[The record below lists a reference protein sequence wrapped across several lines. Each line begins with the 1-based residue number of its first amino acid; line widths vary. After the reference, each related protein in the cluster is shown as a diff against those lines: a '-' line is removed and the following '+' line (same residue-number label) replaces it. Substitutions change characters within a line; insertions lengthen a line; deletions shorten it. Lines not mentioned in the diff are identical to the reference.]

1 MTTRLTTR
9 GTTRLTTRG
18 TTPGPSL
25 NPTAL
30 AWQEARGIT
39 SAQTKRLSGFLNE
52 IEDELVTPVELI
64 LGRSEWASRVSTT
77 HYVPFGNNG
86 TITNTVGNN
95 TNGIG
100 FDGGT
105 GRFQF
110 ANPLKSAAVSNMFMM
125 ASARV
130 ATLPGAAAAIVS
142 GYGSGTR
149 GPQILANVS
158 GSGAQV
164 RGSFSTTSSGGPI
177 GQNARYGVMRANKSF
192 LAGFSFRADGHT
204 ADYGLSSTALS
215 VSGLDFGSPG
225 SSALTLYND
234 GTNWELGAR
243 VDNSLKFAG
252 EVEFAIICAHAVSL
266 IQQATIINAGRK
278 YDIFGDQ
285 ERIIVGVGDSM
296 TVGDDSVS
304 PTVSRT
310 PQLAFLQ
317 DSAWRNGTLYSNSAT
332 GGVGFNGT
340 GGQYELWLRIKPAL
354 AKLTAFDRYVMLWAG
369 YNTGSELNPNNAAS
383 SVPAEREAL
392 ADQYIN
398 LGLEAAAMGVQTIH
412 WSALTSGT
420 VDPDSATHINTGLF
434 NDYYKARC
442 IEEGFIFYDHRVT
455 FDDNQFDTSD
465 RNQADYFVG
474 STVHLSEL
482 GQATLVADFIA
493 QNPTPI
499 NPFALP

>member
-1 MTTRLTTR
+1 MPSL
-9 GTTRLTTRG
+9 GLGLSTTRG

-30 AWQEARGIT
+30 AWQETRGIT

-52 IEDELVTPVELI
+52 IEAEGLAPVELI
-64 LGRSEWASRVSTT
+64 LGRSEWAARVSTT

-110 ANPLKSAAVSNMFMM
+110 ANPMKSAAVSNMFMM

-130 ATLPGAAAAIVS
+130 ATLPGAEAAIVS
-142 GYGSGTR
+142 SYTSSTR
-149 GPQILANVS
+149 GPQLLANSS

-164 RGSFSTTSSGGPI
+164 RGSFSASATGGLI
-177 GQNARYGVMRANKSF
+177 GANPRYGVMRANKSF
-192 LAGFSFRADGHT
+192 LLGLSFREDGHA
-204 ADYGLSSTALS
+204 ADYGLSTTGLS
-215 VSGLDFGSPG
+215 VSGLDSGSPG
-225 SSALTLYND
+225 ASTTTLYND
-234 GTNWELGAR
+234 GTIWELGAR
-243 VDNSLKFAG
+243 PDNNRKFVG
-252 EVEFAIICAHAVSL
+252 EVEFVIVCAHAVSL
-266 IQQATIINAGRK
+266 VQQAVIINAGRK
-278 YDIFGDQ
+278 YNIFGDQ
-285 ERIIVGVGDSM
+285 DKIIVGVGDSM
-296 TVGDDSVS
+296 TVGDDLVS

-317 DSAWRNGTLYSNSAT
+317 DSAWREGTIYSNSAT
-332 GGVGFNGT
+332 GGVGFNGP
-340 GGQYELWLRIKPAL
+340 GGQYNLWLRIKPAL

-369 YNTGSELNPNNAAS
+369 YNTGSGLNPNNAGS
-383 SVPAEREAL
+383 SVAAEREAL

-398 LGLEAAAMGVQTIH
+398 LGLEAAAIGVQTIH
-412 WSALTSGT
+412 WSALTSFS
-420 VDPDSATHINTGLF
+420 VDPGSATHVNTGLF
-434 NDYYKARC
+434 NDYYLGRVA
-442 IEEGFIFYDHRVT
+442 EESFIGYNIQFT
-455 FDDNQFDTSD
+455 FDDNQFDTSA

-474 STVHLSEL
+474 PTVHLSEL
-482 GQATLVADFIA
+482 GQATLVDDFIA
-493 QNPTPI
+493 QNPTPT